1 LIKLL
6 YFIFLATENFVYF
19 GESNNN
25 MSINLVEDFTMNKF
39 IKIEELNKRFKS
51 FDSIIVGIYLCIY
64 NKRGIKLFLY

>member
-1 LIKLL
+1 
-6 YFIFLATENFVYF
+6 
-19 GESNNN
+19 

-64 NKRGIKLFLY
+64 DKRGIKLFLY